1 MTLQRASG
9 AVRVDVGALS
19 QRSYRIVRLKH
30 VGRWVGALVVVA
42 ALALLVQAFAHGQI
56 HWPIVGEFLTA
67 GVIVRGFGN
76 TLLISFFAMTIGVS
90 LGTLFAIMRLSA
102 NPVTRFVAWLY
113 VWVFRGTPVMLQ
125 LLIWFNIAL
134 VFPRLVIPGLYE
146 ARMVDVVTPFV
157 AALLGLGINEGAYM
171 TEVVRGGIS
180 SVDHGQTEAAK
191 TIGMSRFQT
200 LRRIILPQ
208 AMRLII
214 PVMGNSAIG
223 MLKFSSLA
231 AAISMGEMLNAAQQI
246 YFINGAVI
254 ELLFVCGIWYLAGTT
269 VLSII
274 QYYIEQHF
282 GRGVAGAPAKFSFR
296 MPFRSNTPLSGG
308 VEESR
313 A

>member
-1 MTLQRASG
+1 MILQRASG
-9 AVRVDVGALS
+9 AVRVDVGALN

-30 VGRWVGALVVVA
+30 VGRWIGALVVVV

-56 HWPIVGEFLTA
+56 HWATVGEFLTA

-76 TLLISFFAMTIGVS
+76 TLLISFFAMIIGVS

-191 TIGMSRFQT
+191 TLGMSRFQT

-269 VLSII
+269 VLSIV

-282 GRGVAGAPAKFSFR
+282 GRGVAGTPAKFSFR
-296 MPFRSNTPLSGG
+296 LPFRSNTPLSGG
-308 VEESR
+308 VEESK

>member
-1 MTLQRASG
+1 MILQRASG
-9 AVRVDVGALS
+9 AVRVDVGALN

-30 VGRWVGALVVVA
+30 VGRWIGALVVVV
-42 ALALLVQAFAHGQI
+42 ALALLVQAFAYGQI
-56 HWPIVGEFLTA
+56 HWATVGEFLTA

-76 TLLISFFAMTIGVS
+76 TLLISFFAMIIGVS

-191 TIGMSRFQT
+191 TLGMSRFQT

-269 VLSII
+269 VLSIV

-282 GRGVAGAPAKFSFR
+282 GRGVAGTPAKFSFR
-296 MPFRSNTPLSGG
+296 LPFRSNTPLSGG
-308 VEESR
+308 VEESK